1 MLASLIGFM
10 ELGGI
15 FLAWWI
21 VWSFLTKGWAANH
34 PDSPAA
40 QGLAAI
46 LHA

>member
-34 PDSPAA
+34 PDSAPA